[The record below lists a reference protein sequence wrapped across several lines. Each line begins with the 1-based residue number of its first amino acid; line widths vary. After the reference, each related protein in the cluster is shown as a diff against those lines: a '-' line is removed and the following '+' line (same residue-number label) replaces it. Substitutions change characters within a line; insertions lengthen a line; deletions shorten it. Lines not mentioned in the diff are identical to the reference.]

1 MEGRSRGTGLARRAG
16 PPAVTVGV
24 ESCEGG
30 ERRNVSREDRGV
42 GRRALWVET
51 RLSVLGNCMDPIFE
65 LAVGLKVPLS
75 HVISGDLLG
84 ECRREE
90 SADGGGWCVPLAN
103 FRLKEEGEP
112 EGGNVGS
119 RVRDIQKPRD
129 RCEEL

>member
-1 MEGRSRGTGLARRAG
+1 M
-16 PPAVTVGV
+16 TVGV
-24 ESCEGG
+24 ESGERG

-42 GRRALWVET
+42 GRRALRVET
-51 RLSVLGNCMDPIFE
+51 RLGVLGNCVDPIFE

-119 RVRDIQKPRD
+119 RVWDVQKPCD